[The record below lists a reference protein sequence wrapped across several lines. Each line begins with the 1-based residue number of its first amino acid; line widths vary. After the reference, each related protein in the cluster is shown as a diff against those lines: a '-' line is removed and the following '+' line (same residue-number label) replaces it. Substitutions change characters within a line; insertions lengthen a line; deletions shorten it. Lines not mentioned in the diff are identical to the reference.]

1 MSTRSTAYFSHISL
15 FFFKGWA
22 RARKGAGEA
31 AEEEHEHL
39 PTLVQANTRPPQLTP
54 HPMLTHA
61 VTRTGVS
68 VVRSS
73 NRRQDRLP

>member
-1 MSTRSTAYFSHISL
+1 MSTRSTAYFSHIS
-15 FFFKGWA
+15 FFFLQ
-22 RARKGAGEA
+22 GAGEA

-68 VVRSS
+68 AVRSS